1 MCFSTTINNINATV
15 TLSNG
20 NIATIKTDLGTFT
33 GNVTSVSNGIATIQT
48 KLGTIQTN
56 TNQIVP
62 TGGTSFLLEIIILIV
77 VIISVAFSAIAF
89 YAVKDLRNRFGMKK
103 E

>member
-1 MCFSTTINNINATV
+1 MFNTTINNINATV

-56 TNQIVP
+56 TNQVVP
-62 TGGTSFLLEIIILIV
+62 SYGTSFLLEVIILILAV
-77 VIISVAFSAIAF
+77 LAVAFSALAM
-89 YAVKDLRNRFGMKK
+89 VNSKK
-103 E
+103 SHYRRE